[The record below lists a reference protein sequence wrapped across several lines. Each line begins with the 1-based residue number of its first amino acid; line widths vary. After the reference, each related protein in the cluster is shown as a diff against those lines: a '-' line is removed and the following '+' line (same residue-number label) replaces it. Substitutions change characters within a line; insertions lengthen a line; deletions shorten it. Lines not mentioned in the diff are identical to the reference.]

1 MTVKQDIEALKQ
13 TIHQHDHQ
21 YYVKNS
27 PLISDQEYDALLRR
41 LKKLEAVHPEHI
53 TSDSPTQRVGGKV
66 DERFKAVVHPVP
78 MLSLDNTYNVDEV
91 RAFHQRVIKSLHD
104 IPEESIEYAVELKF
118 DGLAVALT
126 YENGLLV
133 RGATRGD
140 GLQGEDITAN
150 LRTLRSIPLKIDLK
164 QHIEVRGEVYMPK
177 KEFERINSER
187 EADGEPPFANPRN
200 AAAGALRLL
209 DPAITARRKLGIFIY
224 AVGFLENNPFK
235 THFELQ
241 EKLDELRFPVNQHN
255 RLCKSFESAIDL
267 IEEFRGKRKE
277 LDYEVDGLV
286 IQVNSLAYRKRLGE
300 TSKFPRWAV
309 AYKYEAEQAV
319 TEIKDIV
326 CQVGRTGSITPV
338 AELKPVSISGSTVSR
353 ATLHNE
359 DEIKRK
365 DIRVGDRVVIEKAG
379 EIIPKVIKVIESSG
393 DRTQPFNMPTT
404 CPQCQSAIHRAEGE
418 VVWRCVNSACPAQ
431 LKERLRHFSS
441 RKAMD
446 IDHLGPSVI
455 EQLVDSGRVK
465 NFSDLYTLQVGEVAS
480 LERMGNKSA
489 QNLIAAIEKSKSAGL
504 SRFLHALGIR
514 HVGQRT
520 AILLAVTFR
529 SFNRLQETSY
539 EELEKIDEVGKVIA
553 ESLKAFLERDTNK
566 EEIERLLELGI
577 LMEEQGDAFEEGGV
591 FEGRQF
597 VLTGTL
603 ARFTREEA
611 KEKIQSLG
619 GRVTS
624 TVSKKTDYV
633 VAGDSA
639 GSKLEKA
646 RQLGIR
652 ILDEDALQQLMDGGP
667 SPSTGS
673 G

>member
-1 MTVKQDIEALKQ
+1 MTVKQDIEDLKQ
-13 TIHQHDHQ
+13 TIHKHDHQ
-21 YYVKNS
+21 YYVKNY

-41 LKKLEAVHPEHI
+41 LRELETAHPEYV
-53 TSDSPTQRVGGKV
+53 SPDSPTQRVGGKV

-91 RAFHQRVIKSLHD
+91 RVFHQRVLRGLPD
-104 IPEESIEYAVELKF
+104 VPEGSIEYVVELKF

-126 YENGLLV
+126 YEDGLLV

-140 GLQGEDITAN
+140 GLQGEDITVN
-150 LRTLRSIPLKIDLK
+150 LRTLRSIPLKIDTTQRL
-164 QHIEVRGEVYMPK
+164 EVRGEVYMPK
-177 KEFERINSER
+177 KEFERINAER
-187 EADGEPPFANPRN
+187 KAQGEAPFANPRN

-209 DPAITARRKLGIFIY
+209 DPAITAQRKLDIFIY
-224 AVGFLENNPFK
+224 AVGFLDNNPFK
-235 THFELQ
+235 THYELQ
-241 EKLDELRFPVNQHN
+241 GQLDALRFPINQYN
-255 RLCKSFESAIDL
+255 RLCENFESALAL
-267 IEEFRGKRKE
+267 IEEFREKRKE

-286 IQVNSLAYRKRLGE
+286 IQLNSLAHRKQLGE

-319 TEIKDIV
+319 TQIMDIV

-338 AELKPVSISGSTVSR
+338 AELQPVLISGSTVSR

-365 DIRVGDRVVIEKAG
+365 DIRVRDRVVIEKAG
-379 EIIPKVIKVIESSG
+379 EIIPKVIRVIEPCR
-393 DRTQPFNMPTT
+393 DRGQPFKMPTV
-404 CPQCQSAIHRAEGE
+404 CPKCQSSVYRAEGE

-431 LKERLRHFSS
+431 LKERLKHFSC

-446 IDHLGPSVI
+446 IDHFGPAVI

-465 NFSDLYTLQVGEVAS
+465 NFSDLYTLKMDEVAS
-480 LERMGNKSA
+480 LERMADKSA
-489 QNLIAAIEKSKSAGL
+489 QNLISAIEKSKSAGL
-504 SRFLHALGIR
+504 SRFLHALGVR
-514 HVGQRT
+514 HIGQRT
-520 AILLAVTFR
+520 AILLARRFR
-529 SFNRLQETSY
+529 TLKILQETSY
-539 EELEKIDEVGKVIA
+539 DDLEKIDEIGPVIA
-553 ESLKAFLERDTNK
+553 ESLKAFFDRDTNRQ
-566 EEIERLLELGI
+566 EIERLLELGI
-577 LMEEQGDAFEEGGV
+577 LMEEQGDAPERGGL

-603 ARFTREEA
+603 TRFTREEA

-624 TVSKKTDYV
+624 TISKKTDYL
-633 VAGDSA
+633 VAGASA

-646 RQLGIR
+646 RQLDIPV
-652 ILDEDALQQLMDGGP
+652 LNEEALQKLMENG
-667 SPSTGS
+667 
-673 G
+673 